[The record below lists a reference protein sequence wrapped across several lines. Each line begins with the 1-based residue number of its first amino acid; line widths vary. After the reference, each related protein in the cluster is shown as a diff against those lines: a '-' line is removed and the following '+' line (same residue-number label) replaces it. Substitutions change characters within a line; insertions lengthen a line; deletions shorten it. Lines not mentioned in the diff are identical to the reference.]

1 MISQWQKSLTLNRKT
16 MKPILKEVVIVII
29 SCLFCVHRQFGQCAT
44 VILKLYQHNFCFSI
58 YQFLNHCQVKKISV
72 LQIWSELKTKE
83 TLLAGK
89 VALCLL
95 LKKKECCDLQV
106 SYLGLGSLSAHHLL
120 WVLIFHKGV
129 FPLASA
135 KSCFFNILLKSLHQA
150 FSRFKD
156 I

>member
-1 MISQWQKSLTLNRKT
+1 MSLLCPQAIWAVCNCDIKTLPAQLLLFHLSISQSLSGQKNKCFTNLIRVKNQRDFTSW
-16 MKPILKEVVIVII
+16 ESCFVFVI
-29 SCLFCVHRQFGQCAT
+29 
-44 VILKLYQHNFCFSI
+44 
-58 YQFLNHCQVKKISV
+58 
-72 LQIWSELKTKE
+72 
-83 TLLAGK
+83 
-89 VALCLL
+89 
-95 LKKKECCDLQV
+95 KKKECCDLQV

-120 WVLIFHKGV
+120 RFLIFHKGV